1 MKKLT
6 EKQTIIYNDFVD
18 AFKNRLATGLKVS
31 ADSKGNLFFELE
43 TENGLTQIEGENIFK
58 EFINKYPKCGVNWNM
73 RAKLDVFTQELIN
86 KSETV
91 FELSSGFKLERI

>member
-1 MKKLT
+1 M
-6 EKQTIIYNDFVD
+6 
-18 AFKNRLATGLKVS
+18 ATGLKVS

-91 FELSSGFKLERI
+91 FIFELRSDSVGAYLMKTIYLSGQNLQPPLKIR